1 MKTSQVLKSQAVRH
15 LINKALRILVV
26 HEHLGW
32 EGILRGG
39 WITKSH
45 LRHNKVT
52 MKAWNEIVNE
62 VAKQRS
68 WISESVKEICEEE
81 LKWIEGILS

>member
-1 MKTSQVLKSQAVRH
+1 VKRSQVLKSQAVRH

-39 WITKSH
+39 SH
-45 LRHNKVT
+45 LRRNKVT
-52 MKAWNEIVNE
+52 MKVWNEILNE
-62 VAKQRS
+62 VTKQRS
-68 WISESVKEICEEE
+68 WISESVKEICAEE
-81 LKWIEGILS
+81 LKWIEGILL

>member
-1 MKTSQVLKSQAVRH
+1 MKTSQVPKSQGVRD
-15 LINKALRILVV
+15 LINKALRILLVN
-26 HEHLGW
+26 ERLGW

-45 LRHNKVT
+45 LRYNKVP

-68 WISESVKEICEEE
+68 
-81 LKWIEGILS
+81 